1 MKKITG
7 LFNRER
13 SITLLAF
20 LWLFTLMT
28 SYYIIKPI
36 RETLL
41 NEMPYQSVPYILIT
55 IMVVI
60 LVVNCIYDRLA
71 RILSSAILITGI
83 TVFFAMGF
91 VIFSFVID
99 MKWPMVNIPFYG
111 IQPGRYILVVCYYLY
126 VCIYNLFIVT
136 VFWSFINEVF
146 RPDEARNNFGTVMAG
161 GTVGGLLGS
170 FLTSRMAHVISLGD
184 LLLLSVIILFITLI
198 FMKLLLSYK
207 EEKIELNRKI
217 DTTEEKKISGF
228 KLVATSGYLQWM
240 LLAMFLT
247 TSNTTL
253 LGYQT
258 NAIVKGAITD
268 PSARAAFW
276 ANINLWINGLG
287 LFFQVFL
294 VKFAVQRL
302 GMMTTILISPVLDFT
317 GGFFLLTSQNISS
330 ASICTSGHYSVDYSF
345 NRASKEM
352 LYTPATR
359 DFKYQA
365 KAIIDTFVFRLGD
378 GLTSILLISLGSYPL
393 YYIAIINLIVN
404 FLRII
409 PAIALAIYYKN
420 LIENKERPE
429 AIPCVMKKE

>member
-41 NEMPYQSVPYILIT
+41 NEMPYRSFPYILII

-60 LVVNCIYDRLA
+60 LGVNFIYDRLA
-71 RILSSAILITGI
+71 RILSSAVLITSV
-83 TVFFAMGF
+83 TVFFAIGF

-99 MKWPMVNIPFYG
+99 MKWPTVNIPFYG
-111 IQPGRYILVVCYYLY
+111 MQPGRYILVVCYYLY

-146 RPDEARNNFGTVMAG
+146 RPDEARNNFGTVTAG

-170 FLTSRMAHVISLGD
+170 FLTSRMASFASLGE

-207 EEKIELNRKI
+207 EEKIEISREI

-228 KLVATSGYLQWM
+228 QLVATSEYLQWM

-258 NAIVKGAITD
+258 NAIVKEAIAD

-294 VKFAVQRL
+294 VKFAVKRL
-302 GMMTTILISPVLDFT
+302 GMMTTILISPVLDFS
-317 GGFFLLTSQNISS
+317 GGFFLLASQKLPS
-330 ASICTSGHYSVDYSF
+330 ATICTSGHYSAEYSF

-352 LYTPATR
+352 LYTPTTR

-404 FLRII
+404 FLRLI
-409 PAIALAIYYKN
+409 PAVALAIYYKN
-420 LIENKERPE
+420 LTENK
-429 AIPCVMKKE
+429 IKLTGQ

>member
-1 MKKITG
+1 MKIYKD
-7 LFNRER
+7 REKT
-13 SITLLAF
+13 ITLLAF

-28 SYYIIKPI
+28 GYYIIKPI

-41 NEMPYQSVPYILIT
+41 NEMPYQSFPYILII
-55 IMVVI
+55 IMIVI
-60 LVVNCIYDRLA
+60 LGVNCIYDRLA
-71 RILSSAILITGI
+71 RILSSATLITTV
-83 TVFFAMGF
+83 TVFFAAGF
-91 VIFSFVID
+91 IIFSFLID
-99 MKWPMVNIPFYG
+99 RKYPSVNIPFYG
-111 IQPGRYILVVCYYLY
+111 MQPGRYILVVCYYLY

-146 RPDEARNNFGTVMAG
+146 RPDEARNCFGSVTAG

-170 FLTSRMAHVISLGD
+170 FLTSRMASFASLGE

-198 FMKLLLSYK
+198 FMKLLLPYK
-207 EEKIELNRKI
+207 EEKTEPGRKI
-217 DTTEEKKISGF
+217 EENEEKKTSGF
-228 KLVATSGYLQWM
+228 QLVATSRYLQWM

-258 NAIVKGAITD
+258 NAIVKEAITD
-268 PSARAAFW
+268 QAGRAAFW

-294 VKFAVQRL
+294 VKFAVKRL
-302 GMMTTILISPVLDFT
+302 GMMATILISPVLDVT
-317 GGFFLLTSQNISS
+317 GGFFLLASQKLPS
-330 ASICTSGHYSVDYSF
+330 ASICTAGHYSAEYSF

-352 LYTPATR
+352 LYTPTTR

-378 GLTSILLISLGSYPL
+378 GLTSILLITLGKYPL
-393 YYIAIINLIVN
+393 YYIAIINLAVN
-404 FLRII
+404 CLRLI
-409 PAIALAIYYKN
+409 PAIALATYYKN
-420 LIENKERPE
+420 LTENKIKPTGSKDDEKR
-429 AIPCVMKKE
+429 